1 MRKISRRLLALWPM
15 TMSISMAQGQL
26 LFTAVQ
32 PVACAH
38 TLTRPASRHRPQVR
52 RGLCGSQSHRGRP
65 RRSARQRRPSPRG
78 FGSGRAT
85 SPMHGRAPRMPPWSC
100 ALCRRRPRTRAA
112 RFPAHGRASR
122 ATALQRRPARR
133 SRDGRGP
140 PGPGGGRGGP
150 TGGGAMRGRGGAR
163 EAQRPGAGRS
173 AARRAGRSPGSPRR
187 SARAAPARARPPPP
201 RARHPPA
208 CPPACRSPCGAT
220 RGRGPLGA
228 APPLAPSPV

>member
-1 MRKISRRLLALWPM
+1 MAHDYEYQHGARPAALHGCSTGGLCSHADAPSVSPSASGTARPVRVPVPSWPAPEVGAAEATESQRVRLWP
-15 TMSISMAQGQL
+15 
-26 LFTAVQ
+26 
-32 PVACAH
+32 
-38 TLTRPASRHRPQVR
+38 RHEPY
-52 RGLCGSQSHRGRP
+52 
-65 RRSARQRRPSPRG
+65 
-78 FGSGRAT
+78 
-85 SPMHGRAPRMPPWSC
+85 GRAPRMPPWSC